1 MKVTAPD
8 GTRWKIARQ
17 WWPDRDVDT
26 VDAAAELGPGSVGD
40 SGGGSDGGW
49 FPDLGDAD
57 EFVVVVVAIGVVLLT
72 ILFITTVVIPVI
84 AFTLELILL
93 LALFFA
99 GIAGRLLFRKPWTVR
114 ARADGLTRHRWH
126 VVGFRNSG
134 ELRDEVA
141 AALSSGRALP
151 SASPLPR

>member
-8 GTRWKIARQ
+8 GTRWKVGRQ

-26 VDAAAELGPGSVGD
+26 VEPAADLG
-40 SGGGSDGGW
+40 SGGGGGDGW
-49 FPDLGDAD
+49 FPNLGDAD
-57 EFVVVVVAIGVVLLT
+57 EFIVVIVAIGVVLLT
-72 ILFITTVVIPVI
+72 ILFFTTVVIPVI

-93 LALFFA
+93 VVLFFG
-99 GIAGRLLFRKPWTVR
+99 GIAGRLLFRRPWTVR
-114 ARADGLTRHRWH
+114 ARADGLTRHRWQ

-141 AALSSGRALP
+141 AALGSGRALP
-151 SASPLPR
+151 SANPLPR

>member
-1 MKVTAPD
+1 LKVTAPD
-8 GTRWKIARQ
+8 GTRWKVGRQ

-26 VDAAAELGPGSVGD
+26 LDAAGELGAD
-40 SGGGSDGGW
+40 AGGDGGW

-57 EFVVVVVAIGVVLLT
+57 AFVVVIVAIGVVLLT

-84 AFTLELILL
+84 AFTLELMLL
-93 LALFFA
+93 LVLFFA

-114 ARADGLTRHRWH
+114 ARADGLTRHRWQ

-151 SASPLPR
+151 ISQLPR